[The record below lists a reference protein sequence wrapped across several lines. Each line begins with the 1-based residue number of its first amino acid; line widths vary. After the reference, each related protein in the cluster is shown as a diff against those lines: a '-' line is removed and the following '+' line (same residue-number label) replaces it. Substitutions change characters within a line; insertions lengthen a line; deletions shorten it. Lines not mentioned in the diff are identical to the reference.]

1 MHQFNM
7 WHGLYCGGTEAV
19 IPRARAGL
27 ATTWDTNC
35 RISCL
40 MSPLRLRPDDADDV
54 DADDADADDADA
66 DNDADDGELVQ

>member
-19 IPRARAGL
+19 IPRARAGS

-40 MSPLRLRPDDADDV
+40 MSPLRLRPDDADD
-54 DADDADADDADA
+54 AHAHLGHADADDVDTHADK
-66 DNDADDGELVQ
+66 LVQ

>member
-1 MHQFNM
+1 M
-7 WHGLYCGGTEAV
+7 WHGPYCGGTEAV
-19 IPRARAGL
+19 IPRARAGP

-54 DADDADADDADA
+54 DADDVDADDV
-66 DNDADDGELVQ
+66 NADDVNADEPVQRS